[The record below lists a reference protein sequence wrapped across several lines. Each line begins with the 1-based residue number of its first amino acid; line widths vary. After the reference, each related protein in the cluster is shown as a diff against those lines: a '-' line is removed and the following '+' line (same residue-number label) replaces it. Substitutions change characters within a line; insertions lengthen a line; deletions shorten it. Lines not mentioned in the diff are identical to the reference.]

1 VEVEE
6 FTRLLV
12 RPGSGEPA
20 DIAELV
26 VDASGRRA
34 AFTATV
40 FTSLETEPR
49 SAIAVAELDTGEWR
63 VLDVGDQ
70 DDRSPRWSPD
80 GSALAFVSDRSQAGD
95 FQTYLADFDGEPS
108 ALAPVDGIV
117 EYLSWSPDGGR
128 LLLGVAGRGADIAGA
143 QGGTTTASDEGSDLP
158 EWVPTVET
166 GQEANR
172 WRRSWLID
180 LSRDEAQPIS
190 PDGLNVWETAWC
202 GPDNVAA
209 VVSPAPGEEAWYTAE
224 LVLINIASGEVRV
237 MRRPNDQVGLPAGS
251 PSGRWLAFVEAFCSD
266 RGIVAG
272 ELRLLDVGSG
282 KVHEIDV
289 GGVDVTAVGWR
300 DDAHLGYAGVRSP
313 DTVIGEVDAEA
324 LKATTLWA
332 ESATTTAGW
341 HPGFAPRDAEG
352 SVIIAESYSSPPRI
366 AIIGEGG
373 FAAAASPV
381 VVDEGAR
388 TGVGR
393 SEPVTW
399 KASDGLE
406 IEGWLVTPEGVP
418 PFPLI
423 VDIHGGPVWA
433 MRGRWLGRLRATPLL
448 ARRGYA
454 VLYPNPRGSSGRGQE
469 YARMVLGD
477 MGGADTG
484 DYLAGIDAL
493 VERGIADQERLGVTG
508 ISYGGFMSSW
518 LITQDPRF
526 RAAVVISPVSDWYSQ
541 HRTSQIP
548 YFDALFLDDDPAAP
562 GGRFHERSPA
572 FHAAGVTTPTLI
584 LAGAL
589 DRNTPPGQA
598 LEMHRSLLEGGA
610 VSELVTYPQ
619 DGHGIRR
626 YPSTIDVAARIVD
639 WFDRYLA

>member
-95 FQTYLADFDGEPS
+95 FQTYLTDFDDEPS

-180 LSRDEAQPIS
+180 LSTDEAQPIS

-237 MRRPNDQVGLPAGS
+237 MRRPDDQVGLPAGS

-282 KVHEIDV
+282 QVHEIDV
-289 GGVDVTAVGWR
+289 GGVDVTAMGWR

-341 HPGFAPRDAEG
+341 HPGFAPRNAEG
-352 SVIIAESYSSPPRI
+352 SVIIAESYTSPPRI

-393 SEPVTW
+393 SEPVRW

-493 VERGIADQERLGVTG
+493 VERGVADQERLGVTG

-518 LITQDPRF
+518 LITQDSRF

-598 LEMHRSLLEGGA
+598 LEMHRSLLEAGA

>member
-1 VEVEE
+1 VEE

-12 RPGSGEPA
+12 RPGSGEPS

-34 AFTATV
+34 TFTAT
-40 FTSLETEPR
+40 FFEALDRQPHT
-49 SAIAVAELDTGEWR
+49 AIGIADLGTGEWR
-63 VLDVGDQ
+63 LLDSGDH

-80 GSALAFVSDRSQAGD
+80 GSSLAFISDRSKAGNFQA
-95 FQTYLADFDGEPS
+95 YLTTSSGSSS
-108 ALAPVDGIV
+108 ALAEIDGVV
-117 EYLSWSPDGGR
+117 EYLSWSPGGDR

-143 QGGTTTASDEGSDLP
+143 QGGTTTASDEESELP

-166 GQEANR
+166 GREGNR
-172 WRRSWLID
+172 WRRVWLID
-180 LSRDEAQPIS
+180 LTAETAQPIS
-190 PDGLNVWETAWC
+190 PDGINVWEASWC
-202 GPDNVAA
+202 GPEAVAA

-224 LVLINIASGEVRV
+224 LMLIDVAGGEMQVVRK
-237 MRRPNDQVGLPAGS
+237 PSDQIGLPAGS

-272 ELRLLDVGSG
+272 ELHLLDTGTG
-282 KVHEIDV
+282 RVHDVDV
-289 GGVDVTAVGWR
+289 GGVDVTAVAWR
-300 DDAHLGYAGVRSP
+300 DDGHLGYAGVRSP
-313 DTVIGEVDAEA
+313 ETVVGEVDVEA
-324 LKATTLWA
+324 MVATTLWA
-332 ESATTTAGW
+332 DSGTTTCGW
-341 HPGFAPRDAEG
+341 HPGFASLDAEA
-352 SVIIAESYSSPPRI
+352 SAIIAESYASAPQI
-366 AIIGEGG
+366 ATVGRRGIQVV
-373 FAAAASPV
+373 ASPV
-381 VVDEGAR
+381 AVDPHAL

-393 SEPVTW
+393 QRPLTW
-399 KASDGLE
+399 TAPDGLE
-406 IEGWLVTPEGVP
+406 IEGWLVTPEGDP
-418 PFPLI
+418 PYPLI

-433 MRGRWLGRLRATPLL
+433 MRGRWMGRLRATPLL

-469 YARMVLGD
+469 FARMVFGD

-493 VERGIADQERLGVTG
+493 VERGVADPERLGITG

-548 YFDALFLDDDPAAP
+548 YFDALFLDADPAAP

-572 FHAAGVTTPTLI
+572 FHTAGVTTPTLI
-584 LAGAL
+584 MAGAL

-598 LEMHRSLLEGGA
+598 LEMHRSLLEAGA
-610 VSELVTYPQ
+610 ISELVMYPQ